1 VTDAKAD
8 ILDTPEAGPT
18 VIRGSILR
26 VGSYVV
32 GVTLSIG
39 SSALMFRELG
49 VVDAGRYVT
58 VLALIAIVGGI
69 SDLGLAGI
77 GVREYT
83 LRHGAD
89 RNRFMRNL
97 IGMRLSFM
105 LAGIGL
111 ALAFAVTAGYTSSM
125 VLGTALAGAG
135 FSLFIFQQTLTT
147 PLSAE
152 LRLGWISLLQL
163 MTQLGMALGIL
174 ILAIAGASLV
184 AFLSVQLPVMIPILV
199 LTAWLVRGRTPVV
212 PGFEVELW
220 RRLMREVL
228 PYSAAI
234 VLTVIYFRVV
244 AIMVS
249 LLSTQEQTGYYGVAF
264 RVLDALTLIP
274 PLLISSAFPLLAR
287 AARDDPARLGYAVT
301 RLTEGML
308 LLGVWFGL
316 CLGVGAEVAIDVV
329 AGPGFEPSIEVL
341 QILGVALV
349 GTFLLATW
357 GYSLLSLRRHRAIL
371 VGNLLALIVAAG
383 AGAPLIVSEGARGGA
398 IALTLAELTLALA
411 YGVALYRALPTL
423 RDVAGAVPR
432 IALALAA
439 ALAASLLS
447 GLPPAWAV
455 VTATGVYFLV
465 LAVAGGIPWEIPHA
479 LRSRR
484 EGS

>member
-1 VTDAKAD
+1 
-8 ILDTPEAGPT
+8 
-18 VIRGSILR
+18 
-26 VGSYVV
+26 
-32 GVTLSIG
+32 
-39 SSALMFRELG
+39 
-49 VVDAGRYVT
+49 
-58 VLALIAIVGGI
+58 
-69 SDLGLAGI
+69 
-77 GVREYT
+77 
-83 LRHGAD
+83 
-89 RNRFMRNL
+89 
-97 IGMRLSFM
+97 
-105 LAGIGL
+105 
-111 ALAFAVTAGYTSSM
+111 
-125 VLGTALAGAG
+125 
-135 FSLFIFQQTLTT
+135 
-147 PLSAE
+147 
-152 LRLGWISLLQL
+152 
-163 MTQLGMALGIL
+163 
-174 ILAIAGASLV
+174 
-184 AFLSVQLPVMIPILV
+184 
-199 LTAWLVRGRTPVV
+199 
-212 PGFEVELW
+212 
-220 RRLMREVL
+220 
-228 PYSAAI
+228 
-234 VLTVIYFRVV
+234 
-244 AIMVS
+244 
-249 LLSTQEQTGYYGVAF
+249 
-264 RVLDALTLIP
+264 
-274 PLLISSAFPLLAR
+274 
-287 AARDDPARLGYAVT
+287 
-301 RLTEGML
+301 
-308 LLGVWFGL
+308 VWFGL